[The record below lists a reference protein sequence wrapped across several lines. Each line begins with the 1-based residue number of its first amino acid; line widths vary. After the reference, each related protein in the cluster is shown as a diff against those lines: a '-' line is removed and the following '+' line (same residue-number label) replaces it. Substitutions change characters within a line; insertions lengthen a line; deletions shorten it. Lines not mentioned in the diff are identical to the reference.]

1 MRDIKFLLLLVPCLF
16 FLASEGREIVLP
28 QTPFSTYEDTEGTI
42 SLPFP
47 VLQENDREFFMSLS
61 MVATTS
67 NHLEV
72 ALGSDKNRIFYRWIF
87 GSC

>member
-1 MRDIKFLLLLVPCLF
+1 MRDIKFLLVLVPCLF
-16 FLASEGREIVLP
+16 FLMSEGREIVLP
-28 QTPFSTYEDTEGTI
+28 QTPFFTYEDTEGTI
-42 SLPFP
+42 SLPA
-47 VLQENDREFFMSLS
+47 LQENDREFFMSLS

-72 ALGSDKNRIFYRWIF
+72 ALGSDKNRIFSRWIF

>member
-1 MRDIKFLLLLVPCLF
+1 MSFLKFMMLFFFFLF

-42 SLPFP
+42 SLPLP

>member
-1 MRDIKFLLLLVPCLF
+1 MRDIKFLLLLVSCLF

-42 SLPFP
+42 SLPA
-47 VLQENDREFFMSLS
+47 LQENDREFFMSLS

-72 ALGSDKNRIFYRWIF
+72 ALGSDKNRIFSRWIF

>member
-1 MRDIKFLLLLVPCLF
+1 MSFLKFMMLFFFFLF

-28 QTPFSTYEDTEGTI
+28 QTPFFTYEDTEGTI
-42 SLPFP
+42 SLPA
-47 VLQENDREFFMSLS
+47 LQENDREFFMSLS

-72 ALGSDKNRIFYRWIF
+72 ALGSDKNRIFSRWIF

>member
-42 SLPFP
+42 SLPLP
-47 VLQENDREFFMSLS
+47 ALQENDREFFMSLS

-72 ALGSDKNRIFYRWIF
+72 ALGSDKNRIFSRWIF